1 MSLKEI
7 KDVEKNLKELTLFI
21 ERADFDTAVT
31 KIYRRDVSK
40 ISVPGFRKGKAPKH
54 IIEKMYGEGIF
65 YNDAIEELFPAIYEA
80 AVLEAEL
87 DVVSRPEVD
96 VESIDENGVTIKAKV
111 YVKPEVKV
119 NKYKGLSAEKE
130 AVEVTDEEIDAE
142 IEKER
147 NRLARVSTLTEG
159 TAENGDEAVID
170 FEGFVDDVAFEGG
183 KAEKHGLKL
192 GSGSFIPGFEEQI
205 VGKNIGDEFDITV
218 TFPEDYGAENLAG
231 KEAVFKIKLHE
242 VKRTELPEL
251 DDEFVKDVSEFNT
264 LDEYKADIKAKIV
277 AKKEKAAQYAY
288 EEALL
293 DDLLANTEVDIPA
306 PMVEAEIDTNV
317 RDYEYKLQM
326 QGANLELFF
335 QYTGQTL
342 EQLRESFRPQSER
355 QLKIRLALYE
365 IVKAE
370 NITATEE
377 DIEAEYA
384 KIAESYNVDIERVKS
399 TISPATLSDDI
410 VLRKAVDFIVENAE
424 TK

>member
-7 KDVEKNLKELTLFI
+7 KEVEKNLKELTLFI
-21 ERADFDTAVT
+21 ERADFDAAIT
-31 KIYRRDVSK
+31 KVYRKEASK
-40 ISVPGFRKGKAPKH
+40 ITVPGFRRGKAPKH

-80 AVLEAEL
+80 AVLEADL

-96 VESIDENGVTIKAKV
+96 VETIDENGVTLKAKV

-119 NKYKGLSAEKE
+119 NKYKALSAEKE
-130 AVEVTDEEIDAE
+130 AVEVTEDEINADID
-142 IEKER
+142 KER

-159 TAENGDEAVID
+159 AAIDGDEAVID
-170 FEGFVDDVAFEGG
+170 FEGFVDGVAFEGG
-183 KAEKHGLKL
+183 KAEKYGLKL
-192 GSGSFIPGFEEQI
+192 GSGNFIPGFEEQI
-205 VGKNIGDEFDITV
+205 VGKNVGDEFDINV
-218 TFPEDYGAENLAG
+218 KFPEEYGAENLAG
-231 KEAVFKIKLHE
+231 KDATFKIKLHE
-242 VKRTELPEL
+242 IKRTELPEL
-251 DDEFVKDVSEFNT
+251 DEEFVKDVSEFNT
-264 LDEYKADIKAKIV
+264 LDEYKADIKSKIE

-288 EEALL
+288 EESLL

-355 QLKIRLALYE
+355 QLKIRLALNE
-365 IVKAE
+365 VVKAE
-370 NITATEE
+370 NIEATEE
-377 DIEAEYA
+377 DIEAEYN
-384 KIAESYNVDIERVKS
+384 KIAEGYKAELEKVKA
-399 TISPATLSDDI
+399 TISPATLSEDI
-410 VLRKAVDFIVENAE
+410 VLRKAVDFIVANAE